1 MQDARTQAHR
11 LQEEVTSLEGELQV
25 TERLKAEVN
34 NQLKS
39 AVQEESQLKEKLQ
52 DAEKKLQV
60 SWC

>member
-60 SWC
+60 S